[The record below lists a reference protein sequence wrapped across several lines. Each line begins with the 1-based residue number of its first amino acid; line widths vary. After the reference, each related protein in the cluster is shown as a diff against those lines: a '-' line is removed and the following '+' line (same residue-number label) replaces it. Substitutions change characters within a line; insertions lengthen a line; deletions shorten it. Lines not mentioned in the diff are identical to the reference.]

1 MLKSLLST
9 LLLLSALTVN
19 ALPAPAPQSS
29 DTRLMAERGLH
40 LIDLEDG
47 TEPVWRTEEQVLD
60 FIRAG
65 TNFFDVTDT
74 YEAYK
79 KIEANNRLA
88 KVAADDVSVLAY
100 PTPSHQ
106 TQVRAI
112 LATMT
117 STRMQ
122 SWLTT
127 LTNFNNRYY
136 TSSTGVAAS
145 TWIRDTAQGI
155 ATQYG
160 RSDVEVS
167 LFTHSWAQPS
177 IIARIPGSNPSA
189 PRVLLGSHM
198 DSINSANPSGR
209 APGADDDGTGTVNL
223 LEAFRALLEGGFR
236 PTATVEFQWYAAEEV
251 GLRGSQAIATQY
263 KNNGVQVAG
272 HFQLDMTGYFTP
284 GTKEVM
290 ALAPDYINAE
300 LNEFSKKII
309 TEYAG
314 IPWAMDRACGYA
326 CSDHASFY
334 RVGFPTTYPFE
345 AVTGNDNP
353 NIHSAS
359 DTTSVRGFSWSHSLE
374 FAKVAA
380 AWAYELAA

>member
-1 MLKSLLST
+1 MHTYPLFRPN
-9 LLLLSALTVN
+9 TV
-19 ALPAPAPQSS
+19 SS
-29 DTRLMAERGLH
+29 DSGPSHSGDDDQYQNAE
-40 LIDLEDG
+40 
-47 TEPVWRTEEQVLD
+47 
-60 FIRAG
+60 
-65 TNFFDVTDT
+65 
-74 YEAYK
+74 
-79 KIEANNRLA
+79 
-88 KVAADDVSVLAY
+88 LAY
-100 PTPSHQ
+100 DSHELQQPILYVVDWRSCQHLDTRYCPRRESFKPTYHLPKADAPLHHDFQ
-106 TQVRAI
+106 
-112 LATMT
+112 
-117 STRMQ
+117 
-122 SWLTT
+122 
-127 LTNFNNRYY
+127 
-136 TSSTGVAAS
+136 
-145 TWIRDTAQGI
+145 I

-314 IPWAMDRACGYA
+314 IPWAMDRAV
-326 CSDHASFY
+326 S
-334 RVGFPTTYPFE
+334 
-345 AVTGNDNP
+345 
-353 NIHSAS
+353 
-359 DTTSVRGFSWSHSLE
+359 TSVFLSLRASVVRRCIQGQSLTVFHFFFPVLLCLPIFSAATHALTTRASIALGSLPRTPLKPSQATTTPT
-374 FAKVAA
+374 FTRRLIQRV
-380 AWAYELAA
+380 